1 MSDNLKFFKGNE
13 ADLPIAN
20 SSNAGSIY
28 HCEDTGNTY
37 LSNGDQMV
45 LFASAVGKTT
55 SLNRGEVFGDY
66 TTNMATGTNSA
77 VFGSAG
83 DTSSTVYL
91 YKIDDYTYGR
101 RYQATRSY
109 SNTVS
114 NQYVTTMGVLAS
126 KANCYIRVYAMDAN
140 ASVKVQ
146 YRTASSTYLN
156 YLPSGVPLVFLST
169 SSTTVAGFTSANTF
183 LTKSGLSTYQYID
196 VEFTTPKTGTYYLWI
211 VYAASG
217 ASSYYPTVYCWG
229 NYSSSAL
236 INTIIKDDNG
246 NVQVLN
252 TKNSYQIVTNKP
264 LSNISTNQHQPTLV
278 NYYGSRASFAN
289 AHVSGLGTIAYA
301 NNQNVRGTY
310 NTTATNAIEIVGNGT
325 GPSSRSNA
333 YYLSKDGKGYFKSHI
348 YTDGRRVS
356 SSSLDAYFYTSNY
369 TGDEPY
375 IRIDEE
381 ELSNTYAD
389 NGYFFSP
396 LDYIFCSIDDW
407 DTIILKYARQNY
419 ISENYFE
426 GSEYRFEGIYV
437 DGDIKI
443 VLNILAGDQ
452 WDEEWI
458 ESTSVLTYT
467 YQFEP
472 INDSNITVG
481 LTKPDDSVGENGDL
495 YIIPH
500 NYTLPAIYS
509 GTSLPTSAIGV
520 DGDIYILYS
529 EE

>member
-37 LSNGDQMV
+37 LSNGDQMI

-55 SLNRGEVFGDY
+55 SLNHGEVFGDY
-66 TTNMATGTNSA
+66 TTNMATAANSA

-83 DTSSTVYL
+83 DTTSTVYL

-101 RYQATRSY
+101 RSQVTKSY
-109 SNTVS
+109 SNQAS
-114 NQYVTTMGVLAS
+114 NQYVSTSGVLTS
-126 KANCYIRVYAMDAN
+126 KTYCYIRVYAMDVN
-140 ASVKVQ
+140 ASVRVN
-146 YRTASSTYLN
+146 YRTSSSTYLN
-156 YLPSGVPLVFLST
+156 YLPTGVPLVFLST
-169 SSTTVAGFTSANTF
+169 SSTAVAGLTSTNTF
-183 LTKSGLSTYQYID
+183 LTKNGLSTYQTKT
-196 VEFTTPKTGTYYLWI
+196 VEFTTPKTGTYYLWV
-211 VYAASG
+211 VYAASS
-217 ASSYYPTVYCWG
+217 ASSYYPYVYGWG

-236 INTIIKDDNG
+236 ANCIIKDDNG
-246 NVQVLN
+246 NVQVSS
-252 TKNSYQIVTNKP
+252 TKGSYQIVTNKP

-278 NYYGSRASFAN
+278 NYYGSRASYAN

-301 NNQNVRGTY
+301 TNQNVRGTY
-310 NTTATNAIEIVGNGT
+310 NTTAANAIEIVGNGT

-356 SSSLDAYFYTSNY
+356 SSVLNAYFYT
-369 TGDEPY
+369 GEEPY
-375 IRIDEE
+375 LWIDDE

-396 LDYIFCSIDDW
+396 LDFISCSIDDW
-407 DTIILKYARQNY
+407 DMIVLKCVRRNY
-419 ISENYFE
+419 IAENYFE
-426 GSEYRFEGIYV
+426 GSEYCFEGIYI
-437 DGDIKI
+437 DGNIKI
-443 VLNILAGDQ
+443 VINIVAGDQ
-452 WDEEWI
+452 WDEEWT
-458 ESTSVLTYT
+458 ESTSILTYS